1 MFTHKV
7 ERITP
12 EMAKKYYAKSKGN
25 RVIRRKTVNE
35 YIAQMRKGL
44 WVLNG
49 ETVCFDANGA
59 LMDGHHRLLAI
70 IESGITIEV
79 LVVRGV
85 DPAAWFTYDQG
96 KSRSGGDVFQLD
108 GVTNPFAAKAIVAK
122 CEAINEKK
130 ILHSRNN
137 AQYTSKSNA
146 ELLGIY
152 REHEKVFRD
161 ALSMYLKYQADFRR
175 LLSPAY
181 IGGVAAFLML
191 YKGCTKEC
199 VDRFWEG
206 FALGILPAYKQA
218 RMALT
223 VASGSKAIMQIVYSA
238 WYAYEHDNI
247 TEDFV
252 MIEGSFV

>member
-1 MFTHKV
+1 M
-7 ERITP
+7 
-12 EMAKKYYAKSKGN
+12 
-25 RVIRRKTVNE
+25 KTG
-35 YIAQMRKGL
+35 R

-49 ETVCFDANGA
+49 ETICFDSNGV
-59 LMDGHHRLLAI
+59 LRDGHHRLLAI
-70 IESGITIEV
+70 IESGVTIEV
-79 LVVRGV
+79 LVVR
-85 DPAAWFTYDQG
+85 
-96 KSRSGGDVFQLD
+96 
-108 GVTNPFAAKAIVAK
+108 
-122 CEAINEKK
+122 
-130 ILHSRNN
+130 
-137 AQYTSKSNA
+137 
-146 ELLGIY
+146 
-152 REHEKVFRD
+152 
-161 ALSMYLKYQADFRR
+161 
-175 LLSPAY
+175 
-181 IGGVAAFLML
+181 GVAAFLML

>member
-1 MFTHKV
+1 
-7 ERITP
+7 
-12 EMAKKYYAKSKGN
+12 MA
-25 RVIRRKTVNE
+25 KTVNE

-85 DPAAWFTYDQG
+85 
-96 KSRSGGDVFQLD
+96 
-108 GVTNPFAAKAIVAK
+108 
-122 CEAINEKK
+122 
-130 ILHSRNN
+130 
-137 AQYTSKSNA
+137 
-146 ELLGIY
+146 
-152 REHEKVFRD
+152 
-161 ALSMYLKYQADFRR
+161 
-175 LLSPAY
+175 
-181 IGGVAAFLML
+181 AAFLML

-218 RMALT
+218 RTALS
-223 VASGSKAIMQIVYSA
+223 VASGSKAVMQIVYSA

>member
-1 MFTHKV
+1 
-7 ERITP
+7 
-12 EMAKKYYAKSKGN
+12 
-25 RVIRRKTVNE
+25 
-35 YIAQMRKGL
+35 
-44 WVLNG
+44 
-49 ETVCFDANGA
+49 
-59 LMDGHHRLLAI
+59 MDGHHRLLAI

-85 DPAAWFTYDQG
+85 AWFTYDQG

-152 REHEKVFRD
+152 RD

-199 VDRFWEG
+199 VLGRFRTWHSSS
-206 FALGILPAYKQA
+206 I
-218 RMALT
+218 
-223 VASGSKAIMQIVYSA
+223 
-238 WYAYEHDNI
+238 
-247 TEDFV
+247 
-252 MIEGSFV
+252 

>member
-44 WVLNG
+44 
-49 ETVCFDANGA
+49 
-59 LMDGHHRLLAI
+59 
-70 IESGITIEV
+70 S
-79 LVVRGV
+79 
-85 DPAAWFTYDQG
+85 
-96 KSRSGGDVFQLD
+96 
-108 GVTNPFAAKAIVAK
+108 
-122 CEAINEKK
+122 
-130 ILHSRNN
+130 
-137 AQYTSKSNA
+137 
-146 ELLGIY
+146 
-152 REHEKVFRD
+152 
-161 ALSMYLKYQADFRR
+161 
-175 LLSPAY
+175 
-181 IGGVAAFLML
+181 
-191 YKGCTKEC
+191 
-199 VDRFWEG
+199 
-206 FALGILPAYKQA
+206 LGILPAYKQA

-238 WYAYEHDNI
+238 WYAYEHNNI